1 MDNRV
6 SMVSSVKSHVNRHEK
21 YKLTNVIYLGIPGG
35 RFVELYTE
43 MTVLIHFL
51 EIKNTSYPH
60 ATTTLANVTNN
71 TYSHIALLTP
81 RDIKCMFLYKI
92 TYLVAWP

>member
-6 SMVSSVKSHVNRHEK
+6 SMVSSVKSHVNRHDK

-35 RFVELYTE
+35 RFVEHYTE

-51 EIKNTSYPH
+51 EIKKHFLPPCH
-60 ATTTLANVTNN
+60 H
-71 TYSHIALLTP
+71 HISQ
-81 RDIKCMFLYKI
+81 RDK
-92 TYLVAWP
+92 